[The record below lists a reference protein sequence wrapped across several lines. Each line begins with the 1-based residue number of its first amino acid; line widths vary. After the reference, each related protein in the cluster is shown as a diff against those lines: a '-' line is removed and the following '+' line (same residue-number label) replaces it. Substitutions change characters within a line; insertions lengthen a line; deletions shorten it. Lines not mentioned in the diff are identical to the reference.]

1 MVASPKTVNLLRRTL
16 GALADIAAAGAG
28 RRLVIGEGPARITAR
43 MTGLEIEPSEVLDVL
58 DPTAVDADLADT
70 LRIPGSI
77 GDLVAP
83 WREGARAAARATGK
97 LSRSVAA
104 AGSGRYELA
113 AGMRLRL
120 EEVRGPDWAATRMAV
135 RTGPLRLAA
144 GPQPELRCV
153 GIEVVATVDSD
164 DLARQLRHLP
174 LSSVRIENGAMLI
187 RPSGRLAP
195 LTFAVV
201 PTVRDG
207 RVALE
212 GRSVAWRAVCLPI
225 PARLAQRWTRW
236 LDPPLWL
243 ELDALTVGEATAE
256 ARGRIDRWAHPIST
270 ETIQQLA
277 AAAQRRGQD
286 LVLPR
291 WPAPTG

>member
-1 MVASPKTVNLLRRTL
+1 MVASPKTVNLLRRTI
-16 GALADIAAAGAG
+16 GALADIAAAAAG
-28 RRLVIGEGPARITAR
+28 RRLVIGEGTARITAR
-43 MTGLEIEPSEVLDVL
+43 MTGLEIEPSEVLDVM

-97 LSRSVAA
+97 LSRSMVA

-113 AGMRLRL
+113 AGLRLRL
-120 EEVRGPDWAATRMAV
+120 EEVRGPDWVATHMEV

-174 LSSVRIENGAMLI
+174 LSSVRIENGSLLV
-187 RPSGRLAP
+187 RPSGRLSP
-195 LTFAVV
+195 LTFGVV
-201 PTVRDG
+201 PTLRDR

-212 GRSVAWRAVCLPI
+212 GRSVAWRTVCLPI
-225 PARLAQRWTRW
+225 PAPLARRWTRW
-236 LDPPLWL
+236 LDPPEWL
-243 ELDALTVGEATAE
+243 EIDGLTVGEATAE
-256 ARGRIDRWAHPIST
+256 ARGRVDRWAHPIST
-270 ETIQQLA
+270 ETVQQLA